1 MKLLHPVN
9 NRKSVGF
16 SEMERLEAKL
26 AISNNVAVSMVQ
38 VRFMQASYF
47 WNGARF
53 LPLDKPVFSAQ
64 FLLSLLKNMP
74 HIPTYDRTNIT
85 TLTWNRLNNN
95 ELI

>member
-53 LPLDKPVFSAQ
+53 LPLDKLFFFGPVFTQ
-64 FLLSLLKNMP
+64 FTQKHAIHS
-74 HIPTYDRTNIT
+74 NI
-85 TLTWNRLNNN
+85 
-95 ELI
+95 

>member
-53 LPLDKPVFSAQ
+53 LPLDKLFFRPSFYSVYSKTCHTF
-64 FLLSLLKNMP
+64 P
-74 HIPTYDRTNIT
+74 HKI
-85 TLTWNRLNNN
+85 
-95 ELI
+95 ELILQL

>member
-1 MKLLHPVN
+1 
-9 NRKSVGF
+9 
-16 SEMERLEAKL
+16 
-26 AISNNVAVSMVQ
+26 MVQ

-53 LPLDKPVFSAQ
+53 LPLDKLFFSAQ

-95 ELI
+95 ELIWLKAKYIRLNIVDRMSLVLFV